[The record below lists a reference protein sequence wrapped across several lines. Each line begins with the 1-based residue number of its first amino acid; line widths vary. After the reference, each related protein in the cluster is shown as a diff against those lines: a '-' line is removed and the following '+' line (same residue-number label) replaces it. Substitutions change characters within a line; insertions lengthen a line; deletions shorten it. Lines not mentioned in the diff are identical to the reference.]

1 MFNLRKSCKLEINQN
16 LQIFS
21 SEQSVGSPG
30 AVIFSARG
38 QENQTIFFR
47 GQENQTSSRLRTFV
61 KENVSANTA
70 ELN

>member
-21 SEQSVGSPG
+21 SEQKVGSPG
-30 AVIFSARG
+30 ALIFSARG

-47 GQENQTSSRLRTFV
+47 GQENRASEHL
-61 KENVSANTA
+61 
-70 ELN
+70 